1 MSIFL
6 ARDPFTLIFVTESR
20 ELHLFDT
27 SLCTLHLVLQ
37 HIQVISESL
46 QILIQDST
54 KQQVKMDQ
62 LESELATLK
71 QDYESLQKRVTDL
84 KTTTDNQEENH
95 HAETCTGKDN
105 GRVARDTEES
115 KCNETDK

>member
-6 ARDPFTLIFVTESR
+6 ARETLLTDSNR
-20 ELHLFDT
+20 KMHLFDIF
-27 SLCTLHLVLQ
+27 LRTLHLVLQ
-37 HIQVISESL
+37 QIKVISESL

-54 KQQVKMDQ
+54 KQQVTMDQ

-71 QDYESLQKRVTDL
+71 QDYESLQKRVADL
-84 KTTTDNQEENH
+84 KTTRSTDDQEENS
-95 HAETCTGKDN
+95 HAATCPEKDN
-105 GRVARDTEES
+105 GRVSRDTEKS